1 MPLVDADGRI
11 IGTFGL
17 SRDITE
23 HKRAEEQLAR
33 YAEELRRKNKELE
46 EDLEMARELQNALM
60 PQRYPAFP
68 RRAKP
73 SESAIRF
80 AHFFNSSMA
89 VSGDCFDI
97 LELSDTS
104 AGVFICDVMG
114 HGVRAALVA
123 AIIRALIGELKQ
135 IAAQPGEFLGEL
147 NRKLARILT
156 QTRIPMFA
164 SASYVVADV
173 ARGELRYANAGHP
186 EPVCVRHESEQKV
199 SATPL
204 HNGKRGPVLGI
215 FEDAQY
221 STAQSSVSID
231 DIVLLFTD
239 GLFEVESDTGALYDE
254 ALLIQAINRHGN
266 LSAPKLVSEVLAEVQ
281 QFAADQHF
289 SDDVCLIAME
299 IARLGPLRLP

>member
-1 MPLVDADGRI
+1 
-11 IGTFGL
+11 
-17 SRDITE
+17 
-23 HKRAEEQLAR
+23 
-33 YAEELRRKNKELE
+33 
-46 EDLEMARELQNALM
+46 
-60 PQRYPAFP
+60 
-68 RRAKP
+68 
-73 SESAIRF
+73 
-80 AHFFNSSMA
+80 
-89 VSGDCFDI
+89 
-97 LELSDTS
+97 
-104 AGVFICDVMG
+104 
-114 HGVRAALVA
+114 
-123 AIIRALIGELKQ
+123 
-135 IAAQPGEFLGEL
+135 
-147 NRKLARILT
+147 
-156 QTRIPMFA
+156 MFA